1 MAQRMERDEIH
12 MAYQF
17 TKDLET
23 GNSTIDTQHR
33 QLIEAINQLLE
44 ACASGKGRA
53 QIETTS
59 KFLLD
64 YTKRHFGDEEK
75 LQIQSH
81 YPDYDNHKRYHE
93 GFVKVVHEIV
103 NELNATGPS
112 IVLVGKI
119 NNAIAGWLI
128 NHITKEDVKV
138 AKHLKSVQK

>member
-1 MAQRMERDEIH
+1 

-23 GNSTIDTQHR
+23 GNVVIDTQHK
-33 QLIEAINQLLE
+33 QLIEAINELLE
-44 ACASGKGRA
+44 ACASGQGRA
-53 QIETTS
+53 QIEKTS
-59 KFLLD
+59 QFLLD

-75 LQIQSH
+75 LQIQSQ
-81 YPDYDNHKRYHE
+81 YPDYQNHKKYHE
-93 GFVKVVHEIV
+93 GFVVVVNEIV
-103 NELNATGPS
+103 SELNATGPS

-138 AKHLKSVQK
+138 AKHIKGV